1 MQQAMKQSIEEEVTY
16 EDDSIELKDMSKAE
30 RMLRS
35 EAARQRRK
43 EIKLVR
49 EMKVTN
55 EWARIHRAKKK
66 K

>member
-1 MQQAMKQSIEEEVTY
+1 MQQAIIKEEEVPF
-16 EDDSIELKDMSKAE
+16 EDIEFKDKAKAE

-35 EAARQRRK
+35 EAARARRK
-43 EIKLVR
+43 EIKQVR
-49 EMKVTN
+49 ETKVVN

>member
-1 MQQAMKQSIEEEVTY
+1 MQQAIQEEVTY
-16 EDDSIELKDMSKAE
+16 EEEIESKDMSKAE

-35 EAARQRRK
+35 EAARARRK
-43 EIKLVR
+43 NVKLVR

>member
-1 MQQAMKQSIEEEVTY
+1 MQQAIQEEVTY
-16 EDDSIELKDMSKAE
+16 EEEFEIKDMSKAE

-35 EAARQRRK
+35 EAARSRRK
-43 EIKLVR
+43 NIKLVR